1 MSHVLKSNVMHN
13 GKSYAKGLQI
23 KKGDEGFDVL
33 VDLGHAVPVGEVLQ
47 QNLAGVAMQPADE
60 AEQQP
65 AEPIEPVKPKSK
77 K

>member
-1 MSHVLKSNVMHN
+1 MHN

-23 KKGDEGFDVL
+23 KKGDDAFEFL

-65 AEPIEPVKPKSK
+65 VEPIEPVKPKSK